1 MTALYPGT
9 TVQEATGWEL
19 EVAEVLETTDPPTEK
34 ELGILRELKA
44 RTEASR
50 NQT

>member
-1 MTALYPGT
+1 MEEAK
-9 TVQEATGWEL
+9 EATGSEL

-34 ELGILRELKA
+34 ALRILRELKA

-50 NQT
+50 KQA